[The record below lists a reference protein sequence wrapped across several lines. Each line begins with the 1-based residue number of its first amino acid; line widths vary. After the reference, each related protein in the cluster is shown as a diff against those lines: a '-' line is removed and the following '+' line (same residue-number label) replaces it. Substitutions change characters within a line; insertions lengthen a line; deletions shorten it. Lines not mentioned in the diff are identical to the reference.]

1 MSEFDENTIM
11 YLAVTLEGHKKMVEL
26 FNNMTSSQIKD
37 ALDIGIY
44 NFGIMTPIF
53 HYKTLYNTLND
64 LFGPMISAVTS
75 AEYCIDKKYMKLFSA
90 IILSHAYAL
99 FNPMKSYDHWPKTAI
114 QEYLTYFE
122 KLLFLN

>member
-1 MSEFDENTIM
+1 MPEFDENTTM
-11 YLAVTLEGHKKMVEL
+11 YLAVTLEGHKKIVEL

-44 NFGIMTPIF
+44 NFDIMTPIF
-53 HYKTLYNTLND
+53 QYKTLYNTLND
-64 LFGPMISAVTS
+64 LFGPMVTAVTS
-75 AEYCIDKKYMKLFSA
+75 AEYCVDKKYMKLISA

-99 FNPMKSYDHWPKTAI
+99 FNLMKSYDHWPKTAI
-114 QEYLTYFE
+114 QEYLTCFE